1 GLTRVEVGELLAAV
15 SGRNRPAE
23 LVDSVWSETGGIPS
37 LVVGIGRRLQT
48 LDIKARAE
56 AALTRADEARRG
68 LDRVQD
74 DIAAGVLS
82 GVEAVQSISA
92 AQIELGTTPGGV
104 MCPYKGLASFG
115 RSDASLFCGRE
126 RLVATLVSRLAV
138 NRFLA
143 VIGPSG
149 SGKSSLVAAGLIP
162 ALAAGALP
170 GSDEWPCL
178 LIRPGVDP
186 TNTLVRTFAGLTAQS
201 LSPVRPDPDG
211 DADVL
216 ERLA

>member
-1 GLTRVEVGELLAAV
+1 MRSV
-15 SGRNRPAE
+15 SCSRRCRARARPVE

-37 LVVGIGRRLQT
+37 LVAGIGRRLQH

-56 AALTRADEARRG
+56 AALTRADDARRG

-82 GVEAVQSISA
+82 GVELAQPAPA
-92 AQIELGTTPGGV
+92 AQAGLGAAAPGGV

-115 RSDASLFCGRE
+115 RSDAALFCGRE
-126 RLVATLVSRLAV
+126 RLVATLVSKLAV

-170 GSDEWPCL
+170 GSDGWRCL
-178 LIRPGVDP
+178 LIRPGADP
-186 TNTLVRTFAGLTAQS
+186 MTTLARAFA
-201 LSPVRPDPDG
+201 
-211 DADVL
+211 
-216 ERLA
+216 RLAGQPPSPLRAAIGRRCRPA